1 MSLIQG
7 CSFRIGSPFPGAVR
21 GEASAEPRSRYDAS
35 IRRRFIIA
43 GFSKE
48 SSLADNTLFLTVR
61 KFPSPPPLIFEKL
74 KNPWKHR
81 DRESRGWT
89 TASCDWIRGASVLWN
104 ASTFP
109 HYGGVTQ
116 NDGNSRSVLTPTVIC
131 PYRNRS
137 VIKPRMML
145 SI

>member
-61 KFPSPPPLIFEKL
+61 KFPSPRR
-74 KNPWKHR
+74 W
-81 DRESRGWT
+81 
-89 TASCDWIRGASVLWN
+89 
-104 ASTFP
+104 
-109 HYGGVTQ
+109 Y
-116 NDGNSRSVLTPTVIC
+116 SRSWKIPGNTEIGKAVAGPQLAVTEFAALLYYETRQRFRITVAWRKTMGTRVR
-131 PYRNRS
+131 Y
-137 VIKPRMML
+137 
-145 SI
+145 